1 MGKDP
6 FKEKLERHIGQ
17 RVRLLRT
24 ERGFTLE
31 ELAEYANIS
40 RNHLSNI
47 ERGKTSMTSFMQA
60 KLAKGL
66 DLSHPHELTN
76 DAYNRVY
83 PTMNIHRSD

>member
-1 MGKDP
+1 MEKDP

-31 ELAEYANIS
+31 ELAEYANMS

-47 ERGKTSMTSFMQA
+47 ERGKTSMTSYMQM
-60 KLAKGL
+60 KIAKGL

-76 DAYNRVY
+76 DAYNRVF
-83 PTMNIHRSD
+83 PTLKIHQQD